1 MKLEKIELCGLQGK
15 TLLKN
20 VNSIY
25 EEFFKM
31 FTELS
36 GAEYEL
42 LTPEDEGFT
51 KDVEEI
57 LTKVFFFLL
66 IKNPRIV
73 IRLSD

>member
-1 MKLEKIELCGLQGK
+1 
-15 TLLKN
+15 
-20 VNSIY
+20 
-25 EEFFKM
+25 M

-73 IRLSD
+73 IRLSDEILGFQGG